1 MTASGLWTLVVD
13 DEEAIRESLAPWL
26 AKDGFRVATAGSGPE
41 ALGCMAQ
48 RHFDIYLVDVKM
60 PGMNGIELLT
70 RIKEE
75 QPEAI
80 IIIITAHGTIQTAVD
95 AMKRGASD
103 YICKPF
109 DPEELS
115 LIMDRVAATKALR
128 DENTALREQLLER
141 LDSGFEG
148 VVAQSK
154 AMQKVFATVEDVAS
168 TMAPVLISGETGV
181 GKELVARAIH
191 MTSDRAYGPFIALN
205 CGAQSEALLESEL
218 FGHEKGAFTGAVQA
232 RRGRLEMAGDGTL
245 FLDEVGDISP
255 KMQVSLLRV
264 LEEKQFH
271 RLGGSR
277 VVDTDFRLVCAS
289 HRDLPRLIK
298 ENRFREDFYY
308 RINVICIDIPPLRDR
323 LEDVPPLADYFLE
336 RYARETGKRIVGLT
350 QRALGV
356 LMSYQWPGN
365 VRELRNVM
373 ERAVVL
379 ARGQMIGA
387 DELTA
392 INTGPNECQLGTLTL
407 QEMEISHIRAALEA
421 FSGNISRAA
430 QQLGI
435 DRGTL
440 TRKMKRY
447 QIQRP

>member
-13 DEEAIRESLAPWL
+13 DEEAICESLAAWL
-26 AKDGFRVATAGSGPE
+26 AKDGFRVTTAGSGPE
-41 ALGCMAQ
+41 ALDCVAQ

-60 PGMNGIELLT
+60 PGMSGIELLS
-70 RIKEE
+70 RIKEL

-80 IIIITAHGTIQTAVD
+80 IIIITGHGTIQTAVD

-115 LIMDRVAATKALR
+115 LIMDRVAATKALQ

-141 LDSGFEG
+141 LDSGTGG

-154 AMQKVFATVEDVAS
+154 AMQKVFATAEEVAS
-168 TMAPVLISGETGV
+168 TMAPVLITGETGV

-191 MTSDRAYGPFIALN
+191 MASDRAYGPFVALN
-205 CGAQSEALLESEL
+205 CGAQTETLLESEL
-218 FGHEKGAFTGAVQA
+218 FGHEKGAFTGAIQA
-232 RRGRLEMAGDGTL
+232 RRGRLEMAEGGTL
-245 FLDEVGDISP
+245 FLDEIGDIPP

-264 LEEKQFH
+264 LEEKKFH
-271 RLGGSR
+271 RLGGNR
-277 VVDTDFRLVCAS
+277 VVDTDFRLVCAT

-308 RINVICIDIPPLRDR
+308 RINVIGIHIPPLRDR

-336 RYARETGKRIVGLT
+336 RYARETAKRIVGLT

-356 LMSYQWPGN
+356 LMSYRWPGN

-387 DELTA
+387 DELSA
-392 INTGPNECQLGTLTL
+392 INSGPNECLLGTLTL
-407 QEMEISHIRAALEA
+407 QEMEISQIHSALEA
-421 FSGNISRAA
+421 LGWNISRAA
-430 QQLGI
+430 RQLGI

-440 TRKMKRY
+440 SRKMKRY